1 MATRRVTRR
10 GRSWIALGLLV
21 FVVVAT
27 AVVWRRMYG
36 IARGTEIDRLERT
49 VSDLEARRAA
59 LQSRIREASSLDRIG
74 PIARERLKLHVPDDT
89 MVIHLPRGPVP
100 RPSRDDPR

>member
-1 MATRRVTRR
+1 MATRRVNRR

-36 IARGTEIDRLERT
+36 IARGAEIDALERT
-49 VSDLEARRAA
+49 VSDLESRRAA
-59 LQSRIREASSLDRIG
+59 LQSRIREASSLARIG
-74 PIARERLKLHVPDDT
+74 PIARGRLELHVPDDT
-89 MVIHLPRGPVP
+89 MVIHLPRGPVS
-100 RPSRDDPR
+100 RPSRDVPR